1 MDVHLFL
8 YTDQLFLR
16 NNNCLDKMA
25 SFQLIRY
32 EERLAFI
39 ESDRVSN
46 DPPTPGVL
54 TNATDPGQVLSKMS
68 FFLSLEG
75 E

>member
-25 SFQLIRY
+25 TFQLIRY
-32 EERLAFI
+32 EKRLVFI
-39 ESDRVSN
+39 ESDRVPK
-46 DPPTPGVL
+46 DPPTSGVL
-54 TNATDPGQVLSKMS
+54 TNAANSGQVLSKMS
-68 FFLSLEG
+68 FLSLEG

>member
-1 MDVHLFL
+1 
-8 YTDQLFLR
+8 
-16 NNNCLDKMA
+16 MA
-25 SFQLIRY
+25 TFQLIRY
-32 EERLAFI
+32 EKRLAFI

-68 FFLSLEG
+68 FFIT
-75 E
+75 

>member
-46 DPPTPGVL
+46 DPPTSGVL